1 MHGEYDLLKN
11 NHRSQS
17 ENRPDG
23 GRMRGSHRH
32 KTHGA
37 HSLQILHRDN
47 YETAGAG

>member
-11 NHRSQS
+11 NHRPQS

-32 KTHGA
+32 TKHSV
-37 HSLQILHRDN
+37 HSLQILHWDN
-47 YETAGAG
+47 YQTAGG